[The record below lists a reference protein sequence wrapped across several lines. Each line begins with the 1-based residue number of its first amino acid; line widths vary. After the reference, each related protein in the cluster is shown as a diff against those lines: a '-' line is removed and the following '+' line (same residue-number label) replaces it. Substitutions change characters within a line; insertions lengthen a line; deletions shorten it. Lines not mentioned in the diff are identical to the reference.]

1 MALVLRV
8 LSAAMFAS
16 AVLLTATSAGL
27 NEMTYAVTVS
37 SRLTAGIQE
46 TLCAH
51 VQNPT
56 ERISLTIT
64 LTVGST
70 NSVILKDTVSKEYYQ
85 CINFQVPTVLI
96 RTIAEIQVTL
106 EGQGASMSKK
116 TKVVIEPPGFIHIVQ
131 TDKPIYKPGQAGGCP
146 MSVHA
151 GSVEA
156 LELSAGCYN

>member
-16 AVLLTATSAGL
+16 AVLLTATSAEL
-27 NEMTYAVTVS
+27 NEMIYAVTVS

-85 CINFQVPTVLI
+85 CINFQIL
-96 RTIAEIQVTL
+96 
-106 EGQGASMSKK
+106 ASLRASLDNS
-116 TKVVIEPPGFIHIVQ
+116 GSHQ
-131 TDKPIYKPGQAGGCP
+131 QW
-146 MSVHA
+146 
-151 GSVEA
+151 GSVNEFSGFCYT
-156 LELSAGCYN
+156 SACCFAACRPCFILMRKPCACF